1 MPRARVEFGA
11 LLVRVGRRVAELRV
25 ARGWTQEQFAERA
38 RLDPRDFQKI
48 EAGGL
53 PLTLRRLLR
62 LANTLEVD
70 PQELLRDS
78 ATATAGGDAPRRT
91 RR

>member
-11 LLVRVGRRVAELRV
+11 LLDRVGRRVAELRV

-48 EAGGL
+48 EAGEL

-62 LANTLEVD
+62 LANALEVD

-78 ATATAGGDAPRRT
+78 AKVPAGAVVPRRT